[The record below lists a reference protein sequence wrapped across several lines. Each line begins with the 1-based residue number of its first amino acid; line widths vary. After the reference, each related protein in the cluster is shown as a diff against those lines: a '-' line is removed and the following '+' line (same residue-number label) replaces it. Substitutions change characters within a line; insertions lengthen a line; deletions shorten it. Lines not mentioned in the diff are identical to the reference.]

1 VITRTLLAGLTLL
14 IAVAEP
20 AKADAL
26 SSGLAAYRR
35 GDYVAA
41 AAKLGPLAERGVPRA
56 QTILGF
62 LYQYGRGVPQN
73 YVVAAQWYEYA
84 AEQGDP
90 AAQYQLGLMFDKG
103 HGVPRSSVIAY
114 KWLSLAA
121 AHASRGERDYYTRVR
136 DAVASKLNN
145 AQKAEG
151 QAHSYDWVV
160 KPAPD
165 WVIKPAP

>member
-1 VITRTLLAGLTLL
+1 MMIARLLLVGLMLLVAAG
-14 IAVAEP
+14 EP

-26 SSGLAAYRR
+26 ASGLAAYRR

-41 AAKLGPLAERGVPRA
+41 AARLSPLAERGVPRA
-56 QTILGF
+56 QAILGY

-73 YVVAAQWYEYA
+73 YVLAAHWYECA

-114 KWLSLAA
+114 KWLNLAA
-121 AHASRGERDYYTRVR
+121 AHATRGERDYYTRVR

-151 QAHSYDWVV
+151 QARAYDWWAL
-160 KPAPD
+160 PP
-165 WVIKPAP
+165 P

>member
-1 VITRTLLAGLTLL
+1 MTIAKVLLIGLTLL
-14 IAVAEP
+14 AAAP

-41 AAKLGPLAERGVPRA
+41 AARLGPLAERGFPRA
-56 QTILGF
+56 QAILGY

-73 YVVAAQWYEYA
+73 YVLAAYWYECA

-90 AAQYQLGLMFDKG
+90 AAQYQLGLMYDKG
-103 HGVPRSSVIAY
+103 HGVKRSVVIAY
-114 KWLSLAA
+114 KWLNLAA

-136 DAVASKLNN
+136 DAVATKLNN
-145 AQKAEG
+145 AQKAEA
-151 QAHSYDWVV
+151 QARAYDWVV
-160 KPAPD
+160 RPVP
-165 WVIKPAP
+165 